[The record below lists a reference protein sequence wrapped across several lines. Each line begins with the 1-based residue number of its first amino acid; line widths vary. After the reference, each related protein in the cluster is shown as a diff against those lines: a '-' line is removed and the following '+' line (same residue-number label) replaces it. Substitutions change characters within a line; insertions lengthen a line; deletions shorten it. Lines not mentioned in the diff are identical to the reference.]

1 MQSIIG
7 DLMDYEIYIDN
18 KLYKTITTE
27 GGYSINEISIQLH
40 KDNEDEKLTGF
51 DLSKG
56 FSVKP
61 V

>member
-1 MQSIIG
+1 MN
-7 DLMDYEIYIDN
+7 YEIYIDN
-18 KLYKTITTE
+18 KLYKTITTA
-27 GGYSINEISIQLH
+27 GGYSINEISAELH
-40 KDNEDEKLTGF
+40 KDEADGKLTGF

>member
-1 MQSIIG
+1 
-7 DLMDYEIYIDN
+7 MDYEIHIDN
-18 KLYKTITTE
+18 KLYKTITTT
-27 GGYSINEISIQLH
+27 GGYSINEISAQLH
-40 KDNEDEKLTGF
+40 KDNEDGKLTGF

>member
-1 MQSIIG
+1 
-7 DLMDYEIYIDN
+7 MDYEIYIDN

-27 GGYSINEISIQLH
+27 GGYSINEITAELH
-40 KDNEDEKLTGF
+40 KDQADGKLTGF

-56 FSVKP
+56 ISVKP

>member
-1 MQSIIG
+1 MK
-7 DLMDYEIYIDN
+7 YEIYIGD

-27 GGYSINEISIQLH
+27 GGHSVNEISIMLH
-40 KDNEDEKLTGF
+40 QDEEDGKLTGF

>member
-1 MQSIIG
+1 
-7 DLMDYEIYIDN
+7 MDYEIYIDN

-27 GGYSINEISIQLH
+27 GGYSINQISIELH
-40 KDNEDEKLTGF
+40 KDNEDGKLTGF

>member
-1 MQSIIG
+1 ME
-7 DLMDYEIYIDN
+7 YEIYIDN
-18 KLYKTITTE
+18 KLYKTITTT
-27 GGYSINEISIQLH
+27 GGYSINEVSDQLH
-40 KDNEDEKLTGF
+40 KDDADGKLTGF

>member
-1 MQSIIG
+1 MN
-7 DLMDYEIYIDN
+7 YEIYIDN
-18 KLYKTITTE
+18 KLYKTITTT
-27 GGYSINEISIQLH
+27 GGYSINEI
-40 KDNEDEKLTGF
+40 NEDLNKDEADGKLTGF

>member
-1 MQSIIG
+1 
-7 DLMDYEIYIDN
+7 MDYEIYIDN

-27 GGYSINEISIQLH
+27 GGYSINDI
-40 KDNEDEKLTGF
+40 NEDLNKDDADGKLTGF

>member
-1 MQSIIG
+1 MK
-7 DLMDYEIYIDN
+7 YEIYIGD

-27 GGYSINEISIQLH
+27 GGYKFNEITEQLH
-40 KDNEDEKLTGF
+40 KDEVDGKLTGF

-56 FSVKP
+56 ISVKP

>member
-1 MQSIIG
+1 ME
-7 DLMDYEIYIDN
+7 YEIYIDN

-27 GGYSINEISIQLH
+27 GGYSINDISIELH
-40 KDNEDEKLTGF
+40 KDDADGKLTGF

>member
-1 MQSIIG
+1 
-7 DLMDYEIYIDN
+7 MDYEIYIDN
-18 KLYKTITTE
+18 KLYKTITTTTA
-27 GGYSINEISIQLH
+27 GYSLNEVSDQLH
-40 KDNEDEKLTGF
+40 KDDADGKLTGF